1 MTEEEEEEKSTRLTL
16 RETSV
21 LPPLRFSRYCEGPT
35 TPVTEQGAIGRQH
48 ASVYI
53 NPMLFRVIAVQ

>member
-1 MTEEEEEEKSTRLTL
+1 MTEEEEEEEHPDSPL

-21 LPPLRFSRYCEGPT
+21 LPPLRFSRYCEGPA

-48 ASVYI
+48 TSVYI
-53 NPMLFRVIAVQ
+53 NPTLYRVIAVQ